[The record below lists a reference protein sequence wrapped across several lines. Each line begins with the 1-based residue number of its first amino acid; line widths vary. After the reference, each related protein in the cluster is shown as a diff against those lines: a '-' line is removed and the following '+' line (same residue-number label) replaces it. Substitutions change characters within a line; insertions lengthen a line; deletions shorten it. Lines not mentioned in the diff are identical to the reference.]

1 MTTRSRICSVGL
13 TYAPLGKREGPKK
26 TFYFRLGL
34 KEDQSH
40 PHSPQN
46 KITATADTPALHLYP
61 CLLCYPY
68 LLAFVPIRLFCQANG
83 PEAFSLPILSP
94 PHASRGMTLN
104 IAAAANISLP
114 LLLFVSV
121 LSKSPTLYPVATVKQ
136 RGTELRQKTSGLH
149 YTRSIP
155 AA

>member
-13 TYAPLGKREGPKK
+13 TCAPLGKREGPKK
-26 TFYFRLGL
+26 PFYFRLDL
-34 KEDQSH
+34 KEDKSH

-46 KITATADTPALHLYP
+46 KITVTADTPALHP
-61 CLLCYPY
+61 A
-68 LLAFVPIRLFCQANG
+68 LACCAAPAYCHSSYFACAVKQMA
-83 PEAFSLPILSP
+83 PEFFSLPILPLMYS
-94 PHASRGMTLN
+94 GMTLN
-104 IAAAANISLP
+104 KAAAANIRLP

-121 LSKSPTLYPVATVKQ
+121 SSESLTLYSVATVKQ